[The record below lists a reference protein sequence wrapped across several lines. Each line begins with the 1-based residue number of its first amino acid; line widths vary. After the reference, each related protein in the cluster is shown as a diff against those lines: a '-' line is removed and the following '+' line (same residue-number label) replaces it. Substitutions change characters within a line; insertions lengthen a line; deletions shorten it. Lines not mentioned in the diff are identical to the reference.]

1 MGMLSNPTEIFTPL
15 QIQSNAIR
23 GSYMKDV
30 IYRTMEELHDI
41 MTTVFGPYATD
52 AWITQ
57 NGHPYYTRDGKEVF
71 RSIHFDNE
79 LSTYIQKILFQAAEN
94 QARKVGDGTTTL
106 FVFYTNLYRVLCN
119 VFQNSQYSLT
129 ELRSAYVEVI
139 NRLNTYNQ
147 QAVVPATSNRILSM
161 LYTCTQD
168 AHLSASL
175 YSKIGTAL
183 LNDAYIMVE
192 KSNIEQ
198 ELDVSVNEHPI
209 LKVTR
214 VYESKASSSPLIENA
229 SVFYING
236 QLDIAHIET
245 IEGICSIAL
254 GNGPSSIRPTIVFIC
269 NGITAATRNTLRE
282 FDKLRVKNP
291 NYNQI
296 GIYTLDGYM
305 GYDEEEIDDLVAY
318 INHRPGKSGME
329 NSISFEAYL
338 YRTFVYPNLPN
349 DVEPI
354 ESLMSFDAD
363 QGIIS
368 ALMQNMVAIQT
379 LEYGEGDGLKFS
391 ADPCKYSKDRY
402 DTLRNQIENEKSE
415 VTRIKL
421 TNRLRKLYGEFIDVR
436 VGSKLIKDSQR
447 KYELVVDAT
456 VSARDAVKY
465 GVFEVNSIYQT
476 ILSAYTMNIELQS
489 AMQKKILA
497 CVREALT
504 DTLIDMIRNKID
516 HEKMDKEVAQELLM
530 RSGSIMLS
538 DEIPE
543 KYSPELPLVFDM
555 TKKSI
560 PDMFDATL
568 QRPEEIEVTLSDCE
582 TIMINPQVVEP
593 CTIMANLLENS
604 VMMLE
609 LAMAKTFNLEG
620 YLNNYIK

>member
-1 MGMLSNPTEIFTPL
+1 MGMLSNPTESFTPL
-15 QIQSNAIR
+15 SIQSNAIR
-23 GSYMKDV
+23 GRYMKDI
-30 IYRTMEELHDI
+30 IYRTMNELHDI

-71 RSIHFDNE
+71 RSIHLDNE

-106 FVFYTNLYRVLCN
+106 FVFYTNLYRVLYESFN
-119 VFQNSQYSLT
+119 KSQWSLT
-129 ELRSAYVEVI
+129 ELRSAYMEVI

-168 AHLSASL
+168 AHLAASL

-214 VYESKASSSPLIENA
+214 VYESKASSSPITDNA
-229 SVFYING
+229 SVFFIHG

-245 IEGICSIAL
+245 IEGVCSIGL
-254 GNGPSSIRPTIVFIC
+254 GQNAAIRPTIVFIC
-269 NGITAATRNTLRE
+269 SGITAATRNTLRE
-282 FDKLRVKNP
+282 FDKLRIKNP

-296 GIYTLDGYM
+296 AIYTLDGYM
-305 GYDEEEIDDLVAY
+305 GYDEDEIDDLVAY

-338 YRTFVYPNLPN
+338 YRTFVYPNLP
-349 DVEPI
+349 DSIDPI

-363 QGIIS
+363 QGIVS
-368 ALMQNMVAIQT
+368 ALMQNMVSIQS

-391 ADPCKYSKDRY
+391 AEPCKYSRDRY
-402 DTLRNQIENEKSE
+402 DALRKQIENEKSE
-415 VTRIKL
+415 ITRIKL
-421 TNRLRKLYGEFIDVR
+421 TDRLRKLYGEFIDVR

-476 ILSAYTMNIELQS
+476 ILSSYTMSIEMRS
-489 AMQKKILA
+489 PIQKTILA
-497 CVREALT
+497 CIREALT
-504 DTLIDMIRNKID
+504 NTLIDMIRNKID
-516 HEKMDKEVAQELLM
+516 HDKMDKEVTQELLM
-530 RSGSIMLS
+530 RSGSVMLS
-538 DEIPE
+538 DDIPDR
-543 KYSPELPLVFDM
+543 YNPELPLSFDM
-555 TKKSI
+555 SKNSI

-568 QRPEEIEVTLSDCE
+568 PTPDPIEVVLSECE
-582 TIMINPQVVEP
+582 TVMINPQVVEP
-593 CTIMANLLENS
+593 CTVMSNLLENS

>member
-1 MGMLSNPTEIFTPL
+1 MGMLSNPTESFTPL
-15 QIQSNAIR
+15 SIQSNAIR
-23 GSYMKDV
+23 GRYMKDI
-30 IYRTMEELHDI
+30 IYRTMNELHDI

-71 RSIHFDNE
+71 RSIHLDNE

-106 FVFYTNLYRVLCN
+106 FVFYTNLYRVLYESFN
-119 VFQNSQYSLT
+119 KSQWSLT
-129 ELRSAYVEVI
+129 ELRSAYMEVI

-168 AHLSASL
+168 AHLAASL

-214 VYESKASSSPLIENA
+214 VYESKASSSPIIDNA
-229 SVFYING
+229 SAFFIHG

-245 IEGICSIAL
+245 IEGVCSIGL
-254 GNGPSSIRPTIVFIC
+254 GQNAAIRPTIVFIC
-269 NGITAATRNTLRE
+269 SGITAATRNTLRE
-282 FDKLRVKNP
+282 FDKLRIKNP

-296 GIYTLDGYM
+296 AIYTLDGYM
-305 GYDEEEIDDLVAY
+305 GYDEDEIDDLVAY

-338 YRTFVYPNLPN
+338 YRTFVYPNLPEGI
-349 DVEPI
+349 DPI
-354 ESLMSFDAD
+354 ESLMAFDAD
-363 QGIIS
+363 QGIVS
-368 ALMQNMVAIQT
+368 ALMQNMVSIQS

-391 ADPCKYSKDRY
+391 AEPCKYSRDRY
-402 DTLRNQIENEKSE
+402 DALRKQIENEKSE
-415 VTRIKL
+415 ITRIKL
-421 TNRLRKLYGEFIDVR
+421 TDRLRKLYGEFIDVR

-476 ILSAYTMNIELQS
+476 ILSSYTMSIEMRS
-489 AMQKKILA
+489 PIQKTILA
-497 CVREALT
+497 CIREALT
-504 DTLIDMIRNKID
+504 NTLIDMIRNKID
-516 HEKMDKEVAQELLM
+516 HDKMDKEVAQELLM
-530 RSGSIMLS
+530 RSGSVMLS
-538 DEIPE
+538 DDIPDR
-543 KYSPELPLVFDM
+543 YNPELPLSFDM
-555 TKKSI
+555 SKNSI

-568 QRPEEIEVTLSDCE
+568 PTPDPIEVVLSECE
-582 TIMINPQVVEP
+582 TVMINPQVVEP
-593 CTIMANLLENS
+593 CTVMSNLLENS